1 MLPQPCSVLR
11 LRLLLTAAAAAAR
24 QLHQRQQQQHRVG
37 AAGVTQEG
45 LQQLLVEL
53 HSPLMS
59 QAV

>member
-11 LRLLLTAAAAAAR
+11 LRLLLTAAAVAAMQR
-24 QLHQRQQQQHRVG
+24 YQRQQQQHRVG

-45 LQQLLVEL
+45 LQQLVLEL
-53 HSPLMS
+53 HLPQMS